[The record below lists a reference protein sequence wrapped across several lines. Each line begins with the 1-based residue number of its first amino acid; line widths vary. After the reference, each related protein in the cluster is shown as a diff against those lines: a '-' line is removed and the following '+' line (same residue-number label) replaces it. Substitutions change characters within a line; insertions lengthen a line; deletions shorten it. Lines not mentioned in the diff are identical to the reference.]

1 MKAYDEAAGEF
12 LGKLDIVPVPLVSW
26 DIYSL
31 NFQELCMNSKDVI
44 SIQNIAQR
52 NRWVYDKLDSLSAQD
67 TGVVV
72 ITDIK
77 LTIVHATSNIVSM
90 TGYKSEEVIGKSP
103 KIFQGKK
110 TSQETLVKIRTA
122 IERKIPFEAV
132 LINYKKDGSTYN
144 CQIKAEPIFNN
155 RGQLVNFIAFEK
167 EVA

>member
-1 MKAYDEAAGEF
+1 MKAYDEAADKF
-12 LGKLDIVPVPLVSW
+12 YGKIDISPVPLVSW
-26 DIYSL
+26 DIHSL

-44 SIQNIAQR
+44 SIQNIAER
-52 NRWVYDKLDSLSAQD
+52 NRWVYDKLESLSTIGTD
-67 TGVVV
+67 VVV

-77 LTIVHATSNIVSM
+77 LTIVHATGNILSM

-103 KIFQGKK
+103 KIFQGKE
-110 TSQETLVKIRTA
+110 TSPETLVKIKTA

-132 LINYKKDGSTYN
+132 VINYKKDGSTYN
-144 CQIKAEPIFNN
+144 CEIKAEPVFNN